1 MEPYKSLDRSSDCST
16 KVLWCES
23 EKLGPRNTR
32 SAKVWSMS
40 VNAPEKEYSY
50 VVRDPIWI
58 GIPNALS
65 TKKSDFPTCKPKT

>member
-40 VNAPEKEYSY
+40 VNAPEKEYS
-50 VVRDPIWI
+50 
-58 GIPNALS
+58 
-65 TKKSDFPTCKPKT
+65 